1 PLSVPML
8 RRPPRSTLVP
18 YTTLFRSAGLGAVV
32 EESHHPSVPAGRVIS
47 QSPSPGDG
55 VEVYRGDDVTITV
68 SLGPQP
74 VELPNLVGRQVD
86 AAAEELRA
94 AGFEVEIERV
104 LGGIFGTVR
113 SMSPAAGELA
123 VPGTT
128 VTLTVV

>member
-1 PLSVPML
+1 MTV
-8 RRPPRSTLVP
+8 
-18 YTTLFRSAGLGAVV
+18 
-32 EESHHPSVPAGRVIS
+32 
-47 QSPSPGDG
+47 
-55 VEVYRGDDVTITV
+55 TV

-74 VELPNLVGRQVD
+74 VQLPDLGGRQGD
-86 AAAEELRA
+86 AAADELRA
-94 AGFEVEIERV
+94 AGFEVEVERV